1 MGSTRFFDKG
11 GSQSGSRL
19 FTNTGYGS
27 ASGPTIVDEE
37 RRLIDKVFA
46 IVDKDNSGH
55 VDTKELKEM
64 FKLFGLESRVFDQTI
79 EKIMNNVDKDFDGT
93 ISAAEFYKLLSQ
105 KFEKGDPRR
114 EIDCVFHKMD
124 KKHDGYLDVEEL
136 HEVSQLLGENIPKG
150 EIKEMIKMFSKQYQE
165 SIKQWQKAGK
175 KKNEHPKD
183 PEHLTMQDYYDIMQI
198 DLAPGRK
205 AQEE

>member
-1 MGSTRFFDKG
+1 MSGYEMRSGRPGGSGSGAGGRGAAASFSTQFFNKG
-11 GSQSGSRL
+11 SGSQSGSRL

-93 ISAAEFYKLLSQ
+93 ISAAEFYK
-105 KFEKGDPRR
+105 
-114 EIDCVFHKMD
+114 
-124 KKHDGYLDVEEL
+124 
-136 HEVSQLLGENIPKG
+136 
-150 EIKEMIKMFSKQYQE
+150 
-165 SIKQWQKAGK
+165 
-175 KKNEHPKD
+175 
-183 PEHLTMQDYYDIMQI
+183 
-198 DLAPGRK
+198 
-205 AQEE
+205 